1 MMVRFF
7 SRNSASPSAATPAAC
22 ASAETFHGGTAA
34 DIFRSNASSA
44 LRPYPS
50 RSPAIPKLFVKALR
64 IKSCGKS
71 DRDGVRSTPPSDRLK
86 KHSSTKSAIFFSRQM
101 RRISSSKSSAMSRP
115 VGLFGLQRNSASI
128 FSRARI
134 GKKSFRKSKFS
145 SCLSAKRTTSQ
156 PVRRK
161 ASEYSENVGAS
172 SIARL
177 GRTAPQ

>member
-1 MMVRFF
+1 
-7 SRNSASPSAATPAAC
+7 
-22 ASAETFHGGTAA
+22 
-34 DIFRSNASSA
+34 
-44 LRPYPS
+44 
-50 RSPAIPKLFVKALR
+50 
-64 IKSCGKS
+64 
-71 DRDGVRSTPPSDRLK
+71 
-86 KHSSTKSAIFFSRQM
+86 
-101 RRISSSKSSAMSRP
+101 MSRP

-134 GKKSFRKSKFS
+134 GKKFSRKSKFS